1 MTGTDRLRGQAMAVW
16 QFLLLF
22 AFLAL
27 SSSSLLSDAKTCS
40 APRSNNDNDNDYT
53 SELQEIKL
61 KIAHL
66 GVVSHCVVLK
76 LILLE
81 SCLL

>member
-1 MTGTDRLRGQAMAVW
+1 MAVW

-22 AFLAL
+22 VFLAL

-40 APRSNNDNDNDYT
+40 APRSNNDNDYI
-53 SELQEIKL
+53 SQLQEIKR
-61 KIAHL
+61 KVAHL

-81 SCLL
+81 SCQLICVEFYCCT